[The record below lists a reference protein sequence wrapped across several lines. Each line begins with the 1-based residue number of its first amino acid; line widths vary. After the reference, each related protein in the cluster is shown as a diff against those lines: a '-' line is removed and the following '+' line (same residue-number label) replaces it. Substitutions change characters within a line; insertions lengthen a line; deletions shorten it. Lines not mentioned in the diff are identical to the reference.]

1 MQTFGERLKR
11 IRTAKGWTQQ
21 DLAMESGVPY
31 ETIYRV
37 ERGTHQ
43 EPRVS
48 VAAKLARTLGVSLD
62 VLAGVYEEAEHAG
75 KNARQEADATLPP
88 QPKRQQTRTAASVG

>member
-1 MQTFGERLKR
+1 MATFGERLKR
-11 IRTAKGWTQQ
+11 IRESKGWTLQE
-21 DLAMESGVPY
+21 LATRSGVPY

-48 VAAKLARTLGVSLD
+48 VAAKLARVLGVSLD
-62 VLAGVYEEAEHAG
+62 VLAGVYDEEGEFEPAL
-75 KNARQEADATLPP
+75 AR
-88 QPKRQQTRTAASVG
+88 

>member
-11 IRTAKGWTQQ
+11 IREKRGWTQME
-21 DLAMESGVPY
+21 LANQSGVPY

-48 VAAKLARTLGVSLD
+48 IAAKLARALGVSLD
-62 VLAGVYEEAEHAG
+62 VLAGVYDEDSEFQAAG
-75 KNARQEADATLPP
+75 VAL
-88 QPKRQQTRTAASVG
+88 VGA

>member
-1 MQTFGERLKR
+1 MKTFGQRLKA
-11 IRTAKGWTQQ
+11 IREKRGWSQSE
-21 DLAMESGVPY
+21 LAERAGVPY

-48 VAAKLARTLGVSLD
+48 IAAKLALALGVSLD
-62 VLAGVYEEAEHAG
+62 VLAGLYG
-75 KNARQEADATLPP
+75 DD
-88 QPKRQQTRTAASVG
+88 RTPAAVA